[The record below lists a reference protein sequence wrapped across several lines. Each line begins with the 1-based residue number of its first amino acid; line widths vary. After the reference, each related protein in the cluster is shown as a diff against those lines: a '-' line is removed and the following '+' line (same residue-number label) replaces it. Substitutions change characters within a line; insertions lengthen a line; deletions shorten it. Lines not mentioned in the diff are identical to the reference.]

1 MKKNLLCLVSN
12 IRAVALCLAVV
23 CSTIASWAT
32 PAKGNTFTIGDLKYT
47 VTSVDPY
54 ECSVNGANENITEAQ
69 ISETVSYDGVNL
81 KVTSIGD
88 GAFDQYMYLSSV
100 TIPNSVTSIG
110 EYAFKNCIAL
120 SSITIPEGV
129 TSIGVQAF
137 YYCKSLSS
145 VTIPNSVTSIG
156 RYTFAGCSELTDIT
170 IPESVISIGRY
181 TFAGCSK
188 LTDITIP
195 NSVTSI
201 SRWAFYGCTS
211 LSSVTIPK
219 SVTSIGGGAFVSC
232 PLTQVTCKGTTPPEC
247 ASDAFYEVDLA
258 NCKLIVPK
266 SSVDSYKSASIWS
279 TFGDISTLVKKIN
292 IEYNDGTATLS
303 IDRLNVKKL
312 TFTEE

>member
-1 MKKNLLCLVSN
+1 M
-12 IRAVALCLAVV
+12 
-23 CSTIASWAT
+23 
-32 PAKGNTFTIGDLKYT
+32 
-47 VTSVDPY
+47 
-54 ECSVNGANENITEAQ
+54 
-69 ISETVSYDGVNL
+69 
-81 KVTSIGD
+81 TSIEEGV
-88 GAFDQYMYLSSV
+88 FCRC
-100 TIPNSVTSIG
+100 TS
-110 EYAFKNCIAL
+110 L

-137 YYCKSLSS
+137 YGCTSLSS

-170 IPESVISIGRY
+170 IPESVISIGGA
-181 TFAGCSK
+181 TFCYCSK

-247 ASDAFYEVDLA
+247 ASDAFDEVDVATCVLR
-258 NCKLIVPK
+258 VPD
-266 SSVDSYKSASIWS
+266 SSVNSYKSAAVWS